1 MEAYARALEAVPGS
15 LIENAGGNRLDVL
28 LDLRAAHRAG
38 SSDNGVTAAGANGPI
53 DAAWANAET
62 LEHAI
67 EVATEAVCGLL
78 RIDQVI
84 SARGD

>member
-1 MEAYARALEAVPGS
+1 MASSARMG
-15 LIENAGGNRLDVL
+15 
-28 LDLRAAHRAG
+28 
-38 SSDNGVTAAGANGPI
+38 
-53 DAAWANAET
+53 NAET